1 MITFWEESKHNK
13 NSFCKTTQAKAS
25 HFRQDDETRLPINEL
40 PVDAM
45 KMNVQQDEEP
55 LVIPTTNE
63 SKDTETPK
71 QSDALTIPST
81 VS

>member
-1 MITFWEESKHNK
+1 MITFWQESKFHK

-25 HFRQDDETRLPINEL
+25 HFQQEGGNYQPINEL

-55 LVIPTTNE
+55 LTIPTMDE
-63 SKDTETPK
+63 SKDTETTE
-71 QSDALTIPST
+71 QSDVLTIPST
-81 VS
+81 VL